1 MKPRV
6 VCGAL
11 TVWIALLAATRA
23 GAQGD
28 PAAGQGVFDQKCASC
43 HSVAAD
49 LTHGLLGPNLVG
61 VVGRTAGTVAGWDF
75 SAALKESKIVW
86 TEENLSKWLTDSTG
100 FVPMAQMDLKVPSR
114 IEREDVISYLKGL
127 KPNGAVKAQ

>member
-1 MKPRV
+1 MKSHLIYGGV
-6 VCGAL
+6 AL
-11 TVWIALLAATRA
+11 LALLAAS
-23 GAQGD
+23 GLNAQGD
-28 PAAGQGVFDQKCASC
+28 PAAGQAVFEQKCGTC

-75 SAALKESKIVW
+75 SPALKDSKVIW
-86 TEENLSKWLTDSTG
+86 TEENLNKWLTDTTA

-114 IEREDVISYLKGL
+114 FEREDVISYLKTL
-127 KPNGAVKAQ
+127 KVNDNLKAK

>member
-1 MKPRV
+1 MTATLAFLAVSRV
-6 VCGAL
+6 
-11 TVWIALLAATRA
+11 

-28 PAAGQGVFDQKCASC
+28 PKAGQSVFDQKCAIC

-75 SAALKESKIVW
+75 SPALKDSKVTW
-86 TEENLSKWLTDSTG
+86 TEESLNTWLTDSTA

-114 IEREDVISYLKGL
+114 IEREDVISYLKTL
-127 KPNGAVKAQ
+127 KPNEKAQ

>member
-1 MKPRV
+1 M
-6 VCGAL
+6 GLAL
-11 TVWIALLAATRA
+11 VAASWVS
-23 GAQGD
+23 AQGD
-28 PAAGQGVFDQKCASC
+28 PAAGQAVFDQKCASC

-75 SAALKESKIVW
+75 SPALKDSKVTW
-86 TEENLSKWLTDSTG
+86 TEENLNKWLTDTTA

-114 IEREDVISYLKGL
+114 FEREDVISYLKSL
-127 KPNGAVKAQ
+127 KPNESAK